1 MFKLAQM
8 RKLSKSDFKTAC
20 NCTTKLY
27 YKKKGFPSS
36 NEGNDY
42 LQFLADGGHQ
52 VGKLATMQYPDGID
66 INTGNNHEEAKKQTA
81 LYLKEENIT
90 LFEPY
95 IESEQK
101 LIRID
106 ILNKIGNHYQLIEVK
121 SKSYNSQEDLKKQK
135 KGLKEYIYDLAYQYL
150 VLHEYL
156 TKKGEAFTITPYLF
170 LPDKSKRSK
179 TEGLNSLFK
188 LREEKFSG
196 KTFRAVAVDIDEN
209 FKKDIET
216 EDLMVLVLLYDEVIE
231 LQEEIKQRSTSF
243 LNSLN
248 PVLLNQQAKLNKA
261 CFSCEYNVANE
272 EFKDSGFELCWKE
285 KDNPEHSIIDLY
297 YSGLLGNKRLGIE
310 NLVDH
315 LIEVNRL
322 SIEDIPE
329 EFIGDGSRGQRQR
342 IQLDFTKRNEE
353 YFSENMSEDLK
364 WVYPLHFIDF
374 ETATAALPY
383 HKGMNPYEAVA
394 FQWSCHTI
402 REPGAEPEHFEW
414 INLNQKFP
422 NFDFARALMNCIG
435 NEGTV
440 LMWATHE
447 NTILRNVFNQMEKYN
462 IDDDVLKNWLK
473 GIIKFGN
480 DDKTRLLDMNRF
492 TLEHYFHPKMK
503 GKTSIKKVLPAVLY
517 ENSSKRI
524 SKWLK
529 EFDTEF
535 SLLNEKEGI
544 ITDPYA
550 QLPPLE
556 IFDQGEKYLKDG
568 GGAMSAYQDIL
579 FGLRKNNADSL
590 KAYEKGLLNYCKLDT
605 LAMVIIWEHWKI
617 SLST

>member
-1 MFKLAQM
+1 M
-8 RKLSKSDFKTAC
+8 RRLSKSDFKTAC

-27 YKKKGFPSS
+27 YKKKGFKRS

-52 VGKLATMQYPDGID
+52 VGKLATMQFPDGID
-66 INTGNNHEEAKKQTA
+66 INTGNDHKEAKKQTA
-81 LYLKEENIT
+81 LYLKKEYIT

-95 IESEQK
+95 IESDQK

-106 ILNKIGNHYQLIEVK
+106 ILNKKGNHYQLIEVK
-121 SKSYNSQEDLKKQK
+121 SKSYNSKEDPKAQK

-156 TKKGEAFTITPYLF
+156 AQKDEPFTITPYLY

-179 TEGLNSLFK
+179 TEGMNSLFK
-188 LREEKFSG
+188 LREEEFSG

-209 FKKDIET
+209 YKKDIEK
-216 EDLMVLVLLYDEVIE
+216 EDLLVLVDLYDEVIE
-231 LQEEIKQRSTSF
+231 LQEEIKQRSAAF
-243 LNSLN
+243 LKSLN
-248 PVLLNQQAKLNKA
+248 PVLINEQAKLNKD

-272 EFKDSGFELCWKE
+272 EFKDSGVELCWKG
-285 KDNPEHSIIDLY
+285 KDDPEHSIIDLY
-297 YSGLLGNKRLGIE
+297 YAGSLGKKSLGIE

-315 LIEVNRL
+315 LIEANKL
-322 SIEDIPE
+322 SMYDIPE

-342 IQLDFTKRNEE
+342 IQLEFTEREQE
-353 YFSENMSEDLK
+353 YFSDDMSEELQ
-364 WVYPLHFIDF
+364 WTYPLHFIDF

-402 REPGAEPEHFEW
+402 REPGSEPEHFEW

-422 NFDFARALMNCIG
+422 NFDFARALMDCIG
-435 NEGTV
+435 TEGTV

-462 IDDDVLKNWLK
+462 IEDDVLKDWLK
-473 GIIKFGN
+473 GIVKFGKE
-480 DDKTRLLDMNRF
+480 DKTRLIDMNRF

-517 ENSSKRI
+517 ENNSTRI
-524 SKWLK
+524 SRWLK
-529 EFDTEF
+529 EFDSKF
-535 SLLNEKEGI
+535 SLLNEKDGI

-550 QLPPLE
+550 QLPPLD

-568 GGAMSAYQDIL
+568 GGAMAAYQDIL
-579 FGLRKNNADSL
+579 FGLRKNDAKSL

-605 LAMVIIWEHWKI
+605 LAMVIIWEHWKT
-617 SLST
+617 SLGI

>member
-1 MFKLAQM
+1 M
-8 RKLSKSDFKTAC
+8 RRLSKSDFKTAC

-27 YKKKGFPSS
+27 YKKKGFSRS

-52 VGKLATMQYPDGID
+52 VGKLATMQFPDGID
-66 INTGNNHEEAKKQTA
+66 INTGNDHKEAKKQTA

-95 IESEQK
+95 IESDQK
-101 LIRID
+101 IIRID
-106 ILNKIGNHYQLIEVK
+106 ILNKKGNHYQLIEVK
-121 SKSYNSQEDLKKQK
+121 SKSYNSKEDPTAQK
-135 KGLKEYIYDLAYQYL
+135 KRLKEYIYDLAYQYL

-156 TKKGEAFTITPYLF
+156 AQKDEPFTITPYLY

-188 LREEKFSG
+188 LREEEFSG

-209 FKKDIET
+209 YRKDIEK
-216 EDLMVLVLLYDEVIE
+216 EDLLVLVDLYDEVIE
-231 LQEEIKQRSTSF
+231 LQEEIKQRSTAF
-243 LNSLN
+243 LKSLN
-248 PVLLNQQAKLNKA
+248 PVLIKEQAKLNKG

-285 KDNPEHSIIDLY
+285 KDDPEHSIIDLY
-297 YSGLLGNKRLGIE
+297 YAGSLGKKSLGIE

-315 LIEVNRL
+315 LIEINRL
-322 SIEDIPE
+322 SLDDIPE

-342 IQLDFTKRNEE
+342 IQLEFTERKQE
-353 YFSENMSEDLK
+353 YFSDNMTEDLK
-364 WVYPLHFIDF
+364 WDYPLHFIDF

-414 INLNQKFP
+414 INMNQIFP
-422 NFDFARALMNCIG
+422 NFDFAGALMDCIG
-435 NEGTV
+435 TEGTV

-462 IDDDVLKNWLK
+462 IEDDALKNWLK
-473 GIIKFGN
+473 GIVKFGK

-492 TLEHYFHPKMK
+492 TLEYYFHPKMK

-517 ENSSKRI
+517 ENSSTRI
-524 SKWLK
+524 SRWLK
-529 EFDTEF
+529 EFDSKF
-535 SLLNEKEGI
+535 SLLNEKDGR

-550 QLPPLE
+550 QLPPLD

-579 FGLRKNNADSL
+579 FGLRKNDQEAL
-590 KAYEKGLLNYCKLDT
+590 EAYKKGLLNYCKLDT
-605 LAMVIIWEHWKI
+605 LAMVIIWEHWRV
-617 SLST
+617 SLGKNK

>member
-1 MFKLAQM
+1 M
-8 RKLSKSDFKTAC
+8 RRLSKSDFKTAC

-27 YKKKGFPSS
+27 YKKKGFSRS

-52 VGKLATMQYPDGID
+52 VGKLATMQFPDGID
-66 INTGNNHEEAKKQTA
+66 INTGNDHKEAKKQTA

-95 IESEQK
+95 IESDQK
-101 LIRID
+101 IIRID
-106 ILNKIGNHYQLIEVK
+106 ILNKKGNHYQLIEVK
-121 SKSYNSQEDLKKQK
+121 SKSYNSKEDPTAQK

-156 TKKGEAFTITPYLF
+156 AQKDEPFTITPYLY

-188 LREEKFSG
+188 LREEEFSG

-209 FKKDIET
+209 YRKDIEK
-216 EDLMVLVLLYDEVIE
+216 EDLLVLVDLYDEVIE
-231 LQEEIKQRSTSF
+231 LQEEIKQRSTAF
-243 LNSLN
+243 LKSLN
-248 PVLLNQQAKLNKA
+248 PVLINEQAKLNKG

-285 KDNPEHSIIDLY
+285 KDDPEHSIIDLY
-297 YSGLLGNKRLGIE
+297 YAGSLGKKSLGIE

-315 LIEVNRL
+315 LIEINRL
-322 SIEDIPE
+322 SLDDIPE

-342 IQLDFTKRNEE
+342 IQLEFTERNQE
-353 YFSENMSEDLK
+353 YFSDNMTEDLK
-364 WVYPLHFIDF
+364 WDYPLHFIDF

-414 INLNQKFP
+414 INMNQIFP
-422 NFDFARALMNCIG
+422 NFDFAGALMDCIG
-435 NEGTV
+435 TEGTV

-462 IDDDVLKNWLK
+462 IEDDALKNWLK
-473 GIIKFGN
+473 GIVKFGK

-517 ENSSKRI
+517 ENSSTRI
-524 SKWLK
+524 SRWLK
-529 EFDTEF
+529 EFDSKF
-535 SLLNEKEGI
+535 SLLNEKDGR

-550 QLPPLE
+550 QLPPLD

-579 FGLRKNNADSL
+579 FGLRKNDQEAL
-590 KAYEKGLLNYCKLDT
+590 EAYKKGLLNYCKLDT
-605 LAMVIIWEHWKI
+605 LAMVIIWEHWRV
-617 SLST
+617 SLGKNK

>member
-1 MFKLAQM
+1 M
-8 RKLSKSDFKTAC
+8 RRLSKSDFKTAC

-27 YKKKGFPSS
+27 YKKKGFSRS

-52 VGKLATMQYPDGID
+52 VGKLATMQFPDGID
-66 INTGNNHEEAKKQTA
+66 INTGNDHKEAKKQTA

-95 IESEQK
+95 IESDQK
-101 LIRID
+101 IIRID
-106 ILNKIGNHYQLIEVK
+106 ILNKKGNHYQLIEVK
-121 SKSYNSQEDLKKQK
+121 SKSYNSKEDPTAQK

-156 TKKGEAFTITPYLF
+156 AQKDEPFTITPYLY

-188 LREEKFSG
+188 LREEEFSG

-209 FKKDIET
+209 YRKDIEK
-216 EDLMVLVLLYDEVIE
+216 EDLLVLVDLYDEVIE
-231 LQEEIKQRSTSF
+231 LQEEIKQRSTAF
-243 LNSLN
+243 LKSLN
-248 PVLLNQQAKLNKA
+248 PVLINEQAKLNKG

-285 KDNPEHSIIDLY
+285 KDDPEHSIIDLY
-297 YSGLLGNKRLGIE
+297 YAGSLGKKSLGIE

-315 LIEVNRL
+315 LIEINRL
-322 SIEDIPE
+322 SLDDIPE

-342 IQLDFTKRNEE
+342 IQLEFTERKQE
-353 YFSENMSEDLK
+353 YFSDNMTEDLK
-364 WVYPLHFIDF
+364 WDYPLHFIDF

-414 INLNQKFP
+414 INMNQIFP
-422 NFDFARALMNCIG
+422 NFDFAGALMDCIG
-435 NEGTV
+435 TEGTV

-447 NTILRNVFNQMEKYN
+447 NTILRNIFNQMEKYN
-462 IDDDVLKNWLK
+462 YVDEELNIWLK
-473 GIIKFGN
+473 GIVKFGKE
-480 DDKTRLLDMNRF
+480 DQTRLLDMNKF

-517 ENSSKRI
+517 ENTSERI
-524 SKWLK
+524 SRWLK
-529 EFDTEF
+529 EFDSKF
-535 SLLNEKEGI
+535 SLLNEKDGR

-550 QLPPLE
+550 QLPPLD

-568 GGAMSAYQDIL
+568 GGAMAAYQDIL
-579 FGLRKNNADSL
+579 FGLRKNDAKSL

-605 LAMVIIWEHWKI
+605 LAMVIIWEHWKT
-617 SLST
+617 SLGI

>member
-1 MFKLAQM
+1 M
-8 RKLSKSDFKTAC
+8 RRLSKSDFKTAC

-27 YKKKGFPSS
+27 YKKKGFSRS

-52 VGKLATMQYPDGID
+52 VGKLATMQFPDGID
-66 INTGNNHEEAKKQTA
+66 INTGNDHKEAKKQTA

-95 IESEQK
+95 IESDQK
-101 LIRID
+101 IIRID
-106 ILNKIGNHYQLIEVK
+106 ILNKKGNHYQLIEVK
-121 SKSYNSQEDLKKQK
+121 SKSYNSKEDPTAQK

-156 TKKGEAFTITPYLF
+156 AQKDEPFTITPYLY

-188 LREEKFSG
+188 LREEEFSG

-209 FKKDIET
+209 YRKDIEK
-216 EDLMVLVLLYDEVIE
+216 EDLLVLVDLYDEVIE
-231 LQEEIKQRSTSF
+231 LQEEIKQRSTAF
-243 LNSLN
+243 LKSLN
-248 PVLLNQQAKLNKA
+248 PVLINEQAKLNKG

-285 KDNPEHSIIDLY
+285 KDDPEHSIIDLY
-297 YSGLLGNKRLGIE
+297 YAGSLGKKSLGIE

-315 LIEVNRL
+315 LIEINRL
-322 SIEDIPE
+322 SLDDIPE

-342 IQLDFTKRNEE
+342 IQLEFTERNQE
-353 YFSENMSEDLK
+353 YFSDNMTEDLK
-364 WVYPLHFIDF
+364 WDYPLHFIDF

-414 INLNQKFP
+414 INMNQIFP
-422 NFDFARALMNCIG
+422 NFDFAGALMDCIG
-435 NEGTV
+435 TEGTV

-447 NTILRNVFNQMEKYN
+447 NTILRNIFNQMEKYN
-462 IDDDVLKNWLK
+462 YVDEELNIWLK
-473 GIIKFGN
+473 GIVKFGKE
-480 DDKTRLLDMNRF
+480 DQTRLLDMNKF

-517 ENSSKRI
+517 ENTSERI
-524 SKWLK
+524 SRWLK
-529 EFDTEF
+529 EFDSKF
-535 SLLNEKEGI
+535 SLLNEKDGR
-544 ITDPYA
+544 ITDPYG
-550 QLPPLE
+550 QLPPLD
-556 IFDQGEKYLKDG
+556 IFDKGEKYLKDG
-568 GGAMSAYQDIL
+568 GGAMAAYQDIL
-579 FGLRKNNADSL
+579 FGLRKNDAKSL

-605 LAMVIIWEHWKI
+605 LAMVIIWEHWKT
-617 SLST
+617 SLGI

>member
-1 MFKLAQM
+1 M
-8 RKLSKSDFKTAC
+8 RTLSKSDFKTAC

-81 LYLKEENIT
+81 LYLKEENVT

-106 ILNKIGNHYQLIEVK
+106 ILNKTGNHYQLIEVK
-121 SKSYNSQEDLKKQK
+121 SKSYNSKEDPKAQK

-156 TKKGEAFTITPYLF
+156 AQKDEPFTITPYLY

-188 LREEKFSG
+188 LREEEFSG
-196 KTFRAVAVDIDEN
+196 KTFKAVAVDIDEN
-209 FKKDIET
+209 YKKDIEN
-216 EDLMVLVLLYDEVIE
+216 EDLLVLVDLYDEVIE
-231 LQEEIKQRSTSF
+231 LQEEIKQRSTAF
-243 LNSLN
+243 LKSLN
-248 PVLLNQQAKLNKA
+248 PVLINEQAKLNKG

-272 EFKDSGFELCWKE
+272 EFMDSGFELCWKE
-285 KDNPEHSIIDLY
+285 KDTPKHGINDLY
-297 YSGLLGNKRLGIE
+297 YAGSLGKKSLGIE

-315 LIEVNRL
+315 LIEINRL
-322 SIEDIPE
+322 SLDDIPE

-342 IQLDFTKRNEE
+342 IQLEFTEREQE
-353 YFSENMSEDLK
+353 YFSDDMTEELQ
-364 WVYPLHFIDF
+364 WTYPLHFIDF

-414 INLNQKFP
+414 INLSQKFP
-422 NFDFARALMNCIG
+422 NFDFARALMDCIG
-435 NEGTV
+435 TEGTV

-462 IDDDVLKNWLK
+462 IEDDVLKDWLK
-473 GIIKFGN
+473 GIVKFGK

-503 GKTSIKKVLPAVLY
+503 GKTSIKKVLPAVLC
-517 ENSSKRI
+517 ENSSTRI
-524 SKWLK
+524 SQWLK
-529 EFDTEF
+529 EFDSKF
-535 SLLNEKEGI
+535 SLLNEEDGR

-550 QLPPLE
+550 QLPPLD
-556 IFDQGEKYLKDG
+556 IFDQAEKYLKDG
-568 GGAMSAYQDIL
+568 GGAMAAYQDIL
-579 FGLRKNNADSL
+579 FGLRKNDAESL

-605 LAMVIIWEHWKI
+605 LAMVIIWEHWKT

>member
-1 MFKLAQM
+1 M
-8 RKLSKSDFKTAC
+8 RRLSKSEFKTAC

-52 VGKLATMQYPDGID
+52 VGKLATMQYPDGKD
-66 INTGNNHEEAKKQTA
+66 INSGNNHEEAKKQTG

-106 ILNKIGNHYQLIEVK
+106 ILNKIGNHFQLIEVK
-121 SKSYNSQEDLKKQK
+121 SKSYNSKEDPKAQK
-135 KGLKEYIYDLAYQYL
+135 KELKDYIYDLAYQYL
-150 VLHEYL
+150 VLQEYL
-156 TKKGEAFTITPYLF
+156 TQKGEPFTITPYLF
-170 LPDKSKRSK
+170 LPDKSKRSQ

-209 FKKDIET
+209 FKKDIEN
-216 EDLMVLVLLYDEVIE
+216 EDLLVLVPLYDEVIE
-231 LQEEIKQRSTSF
+231 LQEEIKLRSTKF

-248 PVLLNQQAKLNKA
+248 PLLVKEQAKLNKG

-272 EFKDSGFELCWKE
+272 EFKDSGFDLCWKD
-285 KDNPEHSIIDLY
+285 KDDPEHSINDLY
-297 YSGLLGNKRLGIE
+297 YSGSLGKKSLGIE

-315 LIEVNRL
+315 LIEANKL
-322 SIEDIPE
+322 SLYDIPD

-342 IQLDFTKRNEE
+342 IQLEFTQSEEE
-353 YFSENMSEDLK
+353 YFSEDMTEALK
-364 WVYPLHFIDF
+364 WTYPLHFIDF

-383 HKGMNPYEAVA
+383 HKGMSPYEAVA

-422 NFDFARALMNCIG
+422 NFDFAGSLMKCIG

-447 NTILRNVFNQMEKYN
+447 NTILRNIFNQMEKYN
-462 IDDDVLKNWLK
+462 IEDEVLKHWLK
-473 GIIKFGN
+473 GIVKF
-480 DDKTRLLDMNRF
+480 DKEDKSRLIDMNRF
-492 TLEHYFHPKMK
+492 TLDHYFHPKMK

-517 ENSSKRI
+517 ENSGERI
-524 SKWLK
+524 SRWLQ
-529 EFDTEF
+529 EFDFEF
-535 SLLNEKEGI
+535 SLLHKKEGR

-550 QLPPLE
+550 QLPPLD

-568 GGAMSAYQDIL
+568 GGAMAAYQEIL
-579 FGLRKNNADSL
+579 LGLRKNDAESL

-605 LAMVIIWEHWKI
+605 LAMVIIWEHWKT
-617 SLST
+617 SLSI

>member
-1 MFKLAQM
+1 M
-8 RKLSKSDFKTAC
+8 RRLSKSDFKTAC

-27 YKKKGFPSS
+27 YKKKGFSRS

-52 VGKLATMQYPDGID
+52 VGKLATMQFPDGID
-66 INTGNNHEEAKKQTA
+66 INTGNDHKEAKKQTA

-95 IESEQK
+95 IESDQK
-101 LIRID
+101 IIRID
-106 ILNKIGNHYQLIEVK
+106 ILNKKGNHYQLIEVK
-121 SKSYNSQEDLKKQK
+121 SKSYNSKEDPTAQK
-135 KGLKEYIYDLAYQYL
+135 KRLKEYIYDLAYQYL

-156 TKKGEAFTITPYLF
+156 AQKDEPFTITPYLY

-188 LREEKFSG
+188 LREEEFSG

-209 FKKDIET
+209 YRKDIEK
-216 EDLMVLVLLYDEVIE
+216 EDLLVLVDLYDEVIE
-231 LQEEIKQRSTSF
+231 LQEEIKQRSTAF
-243 LNSLN
+243 LKSLN
-248 PVLLNQQAKLNKA
+248 PVLINEQAKLNKG

-285 KDNPEHSIIDLY
+285 KDDPEHSIIDLY
-297 YSGLLGNKRLGIE
+297 YAGSLGKKSLGIE

-315 LIEVNRL
+315 LIEINRL
-322 SIEDIPE
+322 SLDDIPE

-342 IQLDFTKRNEE
+342 IQLEFTERNQE
-353 YFSENMSEDLK
+353 YFSDNMTEDLK
-364 WVYPLHFIDF
+364 WDYPLHFIDF

-414 INLNQKFP
+414 INMNQIFP
-422 NFDFARALMNCIG
+422 NFDFAGALMDCIG
-435 NEGTV
+435 TEGTV

-447 NTILRNVFNQMEKYN
+447 NTILRNIFNQMEKYN
-462 IDDDVLKNWLK
+462 YVDEELNIWLK
-473 GIIKFGN
+473 GIVKFGKE
-480 DDKTRLLDMNRF
+480 DQTRLLDMNKF

-517 ENSSKRI
+517 ENTSERI
-524 SKWLK
+524 SRWLK
-529 EFDTEF
+529 EFDSKF
-535 SLLNEKEGI
+535 SLLNEKDGR

-550 QLPPLE
+550 QLPPLD

-568 GGAMSAYQDIL
+568 GGAMAAYQDIL
-579 FGLRKNNADSL
+579 FGLRKNDAISL

-605 LAMVIIWEHWKI
+605 LAMVIIWEHWKT
-617 SLST
+617 SLGI

>member
-1 MFKLAQM
+1 M
-8 RKLSKSDFKTAC
+8 RRLSKSDFKTAC

-27 YKKKGFPSS
+27 YKKKGFSRS

-52 VGKLATMQYPDGID
+52 VGKLATMQFPDGID
-66 INTGNNHEEAKKQTA
+66 INTGNDHKEAKKQTA

-95 IESEQK
+95 IESDQK
-101 LIRID
+101 IIRID
-106 ILNKIGNHYQLIEVK
+106 ILNKKGNHYQLIEVK
-121 SKSYNSQEDLKKQK
+121 SKSYNSKEDPTAQK

-156 TKKGEAFTITPYLF
+156 AQKDEPFTITPYLY

-188 LREEKFSG
+188 LREEEFSG

-209 FKKDIET
+209 YRKDIEK
-216 EDLMVLVLLYDEVIE
+216 EDLLVLVDLYDEVIE
-231 LQEEIKQRSTSF
+231 LQEEIKQRSTAF
-243 LNSLN
+243 LKSLN
-248 PVLLNQQAKLNKA
+248 PVLIKEQAKLNKG

-285 KDNPEHSIIDLY
+285 KDDPEHSIIDLY
-297 YSGLLGNKRLGIE
+297 YAGSLGKKSLGIE

-315 LIEVNRL
+315 LIEINRL
-322 SIEDIPE
+322 SLDDIPE

-342 IQLDFTKRNEE
+342 IQLEFTERKQE
-353 YFSENMSEDLK
+353 YFSDNMTEDLK
-364 WVYPLHFIDF
+364 WDYPLHFIDF

-414 INLNQKFP
+414 INMNQIFP
-422 NFDFARALMNCIG
+422 NFDFAGALMDCIG
-435 NEGTV
+435 TEGTV

-462 IDDDVLKNWLK
+462 IEDDALKNWLK
-473 GIIKFGN
+473 GIVKFGK

-517 ENSSKRI
+517 ENSSTRI
-524 SKWLK
+524 SRWLK
-529 EFDTEF
+529 EFDSKF
-535 SLLNEKEGI
+535 SLLNEKDGR

-550 QLPPLE
+550 QLPPLD

-579 FGLRKNNADSL
+579 FGLRKNDQEAL
-590 KAYEKGLLNYCKLDT
+590 EAYKKGLLNYCKLDT
-605 LAMVIIWEHWKI
+605 LAMVIIWEHWRV
-617 SLST
+617 SLGKNK

>member
-1 MFKLAQM
+1 M
-8 RKLSKSDFKTAC
+8 RRLSKSDFKTAC

-27 YKKKGFPSS
+27 YKKKGFSRS

-52 VGKLATMQYPDGID
+52 VGKLATMQFPDGID
-66 INTGNNHEEAKKQTA
+66 INTGNDHKEAKKQTA

-95 IESEQK
+95 IESDQK
-101 LIRID
+101 IIRID
-106 ILNKIGNHYQLIEVK
+106 ILNKKGNHYQLIEVK
-121 SKSYNSQEDLKKQK
+121 SKSYNSKEDPTAQK

-156 TKKGEAFTITPYLF
+156 AQKDEPFTITPYLY

-188 LREEKFSG
+188 LREEEFSG

-209 FKKDIET
+209 YRKDIEK
-216 EDLMVLVLLYDEVIE
+216 EDLLVLVDLYDEVIE
-231 LQEEIKQRSTSF
+231 LQEEIKQRSTAF
-243 LNSLN
+243 LKSLN
-248 PVLLNQQAKLNKA
+248 PVLINEQAKLNKG

-285 KDNPEHSIIDLY
+285 KDDPEHSIIDLY
-297 YSGLLGNKRLGIE
+297 YAGSLGKKSLGIE

-315 LIEVNRL
+315 LIEINRL
-322 SIEDIPE
+322 SLDDIPE

-342 IQLDFTKRNEE
+342 IQLEFTERNQE
-353 YFSENMSEDLK
+353 YFSDNMTEDLK
-364 WVYPLHFIDF
+364 WDYPLHFIDF

-394 FQWSCHTI
+394 FQWSWHTI

-414 INLNQKFP
+414 INMNQIFP
-422 NFDFARALMNCIG
+422 NFDFAGALMDCIG
-435 NEGTV
+435 TEGTV

-447 NTILRNVFNQMEKYN
+447 NTILRNIFNQMEKYN
-462 IDDDVLKNWLK
+462 YVDEELNIWLK
-473 GIIKFGN
+473 GIVKFGKE
-480 DDKTRLLDMNRF
+480 DQTRLLDMNKF

-517 ENSSKRI
+517 ENTSERI
-524 SKWLK
+524 SRWLK
-529 EFDTEF
+529 EFDSKF
-535 SLLNEKEGI
+535 SLLNEKDGR

-550 QLPPLE
+550 QLPPLD

-568 GGAMSAYQDIL
+568 GGAMAAYQDIL
-579 FGLRKNNADSL
+579 FGLRKNDAKSL
-590 KAYEKGLLNYCKLDT
+590 KAYVKGLLNYCKLDT
-605 LAMVIIWEHWKI
+605 LAMVIIWEHWKT
-617 SLST
+617 SLGI

>member
-1 MFKLAQM
+1 
-8 RKLSKSDFKTAC
+8 
-20 NCTTKLY
+20 
-27 YKKKGFPSS
+27 
-36 NEGNDY
+36 
-42 LQFLADGGHQ
+42 
-52 VGKLATMQYPDGID
+52 
-66 INTGNNHEEAKKQTA
+66 AKKQTA

-95 IESEQK
+95 IESDQK

-106 ILNKIGNHYQLIEVK
+106 ILNKKENHYQLIEVK
-121 SKSYNSQEDLKKQK
+121 SKSYNSKEDPKAQK

-156 TKKGEAFTITPYLF
+156 AQKDKPFTITPYLY

-188 LREEKFSG
+188 LREEEFSG

-209 FKKDIET
+209 YKKDIEN
-216 EDLMVLVLLYDEVIE
+216 EELLVLVDLYDEVIE
-231 LQEEIKQRSTSF
+231 LQEEIKQKSTAF
-243 LNSLN
+243 LKSLN
-248 PVLLNQQAKLNKA
+248 PVLINEQAKLNKG

-272 EFKDSGFELCWKE
+272 EFKDSGFELCWKD
-285 KDNPEHSIIDLY
+285 KDTPKHGINDLY
-297 YSGLLGNKRLGIE
+297 YSGSLSKKSQGIE

-315 LIEVNRL
+315 LIEVNEL
-322 SIEDIPE
+322 SMYDIPE
-329 EFIGDGSRGQRQR
+329 EFICDGTRGQRQR
-342 IQLDFTKRNEE
+342 IQLEFTEREQE
-353 YFSENMSEDLK
+353 YFSDDMTEELQ
-364 WVYPLHFIDF
+364 WTYPLHFIDF

-414 INLNQKFP
+414 INLSQKFP
-422 NFDFARALMNCIG
+422 NFDFARALMDCIG
-435 NEGTV
+435 TEGTV

-462 IDDDVLKNWLK
+462 IEDDVLKDWLK
-473 GIIKFGN
+473 GIVKFGK

-517 ENSSKRI
+517 ENSSTRI
-524 SKWLK
+524 SQWLK
-529 EFDTEF
+529 EFDSKF
-535 SLLNEKEGI
+535 SLLNEEDGR

-550 QLPPLE
+550 QLPPLD
-556 IFDQGEKYLKDG
+556 IFDQAEKYLKDG
-568 GGAMSAYQDIL
+568 GGAMAAYQDIL
-579 FGLRKNNADSL
+579 FGLRKNDAESL

>member
-1 MFKLAQM
+1 
-8 RKLSKSDFKTAC
+8 
-20 NCTTKLY
+20 LY
-27 YKKKGFPSS
+27 YKKKGFSRS

-52 VGKLATMQYPDGID
+52 VGKLATMQFPDGID
-66 INTGNNHEEAKKQTA
+66 INTGNDHKEAKKQTA

-95 IESEQK
+95 IESDQK
-101 LIRID
+101 IIRID
-106 ILNKIGNHYQLIEVK
+106 ILNKKGNHYQLIEVK
-121 SKSYNSQEDLKKQK
+121 SKSYNSKEDPTAQK
-135 KGLKEYIYDLAYQYL
+135 KRLKEYIYDLAYQYL

-156 TKKGEAFTITPYLF
+156 AQKDEPFTITPYLY

-188 LREEKFSG
+188 LREEEFSG

-209 FKKDIET
+209 YRKDIEK
-216 EDLMVLVLLYDEVIE
+216 EDLLVLVDLYDEVIE
-231 LQEEIKQRSTSF
+231 LQEEIKQRSTAF
-243 LNSLN
+243 LKSLN
-248 PVLLNQQAKLNKA
+248 PVLINEQAKLNKG

-285 KDNPEHSIIDLY
+285 KDDPEHSIIDLY
-297 YSGLLGNKRLGIE
+297 YAGSLGKKSLGIE

-315 LIEVNRL
+315 LIEINRL
-322 SIEDIPE
+322 SLDDIPE

-342 IQLDFTKRNEE
+342 IQLEFTERKQE
-353 YFSENMSEDLK
+353 YFSDNMTEDLK
-364 WVYPLHFIDF
+364 WDYPLHFIDF

-414 INLNQKFP
+414 INMNQIFP
-422 NFDFARALMNCIG
+422 NFDFAGALMDCIG
-435 NEGTV
+435 TEGTV

-462 IDDDVLKNWLK
+462 IEDDALKNWLK
-473 GIIKFGN
+473 GIVKFGK

-492 TLEHYFHPKMK
+492 TLEYYFHPKMK

-517 ENSSKRI
+517 ENSSTRI
-524 SKWLK
+524 SRWLK
-529 EFDTEF
+529 EFDSKF
-535 SLLNEKEGI
+535 SLLNEKDGR

-550 QLPPLE
+550 QLPPLD

-579 FGLRKNNADSL
+579 FGLRKNDQEAL
-590 KAYEKGLLNYCKLDT
+590 EAYKKGLLNYCKLDT
-605 LAMVIIWEHWKI
+605 LAMVIIWEHWRV
-617 SLST
+617 SLGKNK

>member
-1 MFKLAQM
+1 M
-8 RKLSKSDFKTAC
+8 RRLSKSDFKTAC

-27 YKKKGFPSS
+27 YKKKGFSRS

-52 VGKLATMQYPDGID
+52 VGKLATMQFPDGID
-66 INTGNNHEEAKKQTA
+66 INTGNDHKEAKKQTA

-95 IESEQK
+95 IESDQK
-101 LIRID
+101 IIRID
-106 ILNKIGNHYQLIEVK
+106 ILNKKGNHYQLIEVK
-121 SKSYNSQEDLKKQK
+121 SKSYNSKEDPTAQK

-156 TKKGEAFTITPYLF
+156 AQKDEPFTITPYLY

-188 LREEKFSG
+188 LREEEFSG

-209 FKKDIET
+209 YRKDIEK
-216 EDLMVLVLLYDEVIE
+216 EDLLVLVDLYDEVIE
-231 LQEEIKQRSTSF
+231 LQEEIKQRSTAF
-243 LNSLN
+243 LKSLN
-248 PVLLNQQAKLNKA
+248 PVLINEQAKLNKG

-285 KDNPEHSIIDLY
+285 KDDPEHSIIDLY
-297 YSGLLGNKRLGIE
+297 YAGSLGKKSLGIE

-315 LIEVNRL
+315 LIEINRL
-322 SIEDIPE
+322 SLDDIPE

-342 IQLDFTKRNEE
+342 IQLEFTERNQE
-353 YFSENMSEDLK
+353 YFSDNMTEDLK
-364 WVYPLHFIDF
+364 WDYPLHFIDF

-414 INLNQKFP
+414 INMNQIFP
-422 NFDFARALMNCIG
+422 NFDFAGALMDCIG
-435 NEGTV
+435 TEGTV

-462 IDDDVLKNWLK
+462 IEDDALKNWLK
-473 GIIKFGN
+473 GIVKFGK

-492 TLEHYFHPKMK
+492 TLEYYFHPKMK

-517 ENSSKRI
+517 ENSSTRI
-524 SKWLK
+524 SRWLK
-529 EFDTEF
+529 EFDSKF
-535 SLLNEKEGI
+535 SLLNEKDGR

-550 QLPPLE
+550 QLPPLD

-568 GGAMSAYQDIL
+568 GGAMAAYQDIL
-579 FGLRKNNADSL
+579 FGLRKNDAKSL

-605 LAMVIIWEHWKI
+605 LAMVIIWEHWKT
-617 SLST
+617 SLGI

>member
-1 MFKLAQM
+1 M
-8 RKLSKSDFKTAC
+8 RRLSKSDFKTAC

-27 YKKKGFPSS
+27 YKKKGFSRS

-52 VGKLATMQYPDGID
+52 VGKLATMQFPDGID
-66 INTGNNHEEAKKQTA
+66 INTGNDHKEAKKQTA

-95 IESEQK
+95 IESDQK
-101 LIRID
+101 IIRID
-106 ILNKIGNHYQLIEVK
+106 ILNKKGNHYQLIEVK
-121 SKSYNSQEDLKKQK
+121 SKSYNSKEDPTAQK

-156 TKKGEAFTITPYLF
+156 AQKDEPFTITPYLY

-188 LREEKFSG
+188 LREEEFSG

-209 FKKDIET
+209 YRKDIEK
-216 EDLMVLVLLYDEVIE
+216 EDLLVLVDLYDEVIE
-231 LQEEIKQRSTSF
+231 LQEEIKQRSTAF
-243 LNSLN
+243 LKSLN
-248 PVLLNQQAKLNKA
+248 PVLINEQAKLNKG

-285 KDNPEHSIIDLY
+285 KDDPEHSIIDLY
-297 YSGLLGNKRLGIE
+297 YAGSLGKKSLGIE

-315 LIEVNRL
+315 LIEINRL
-322 SIEDIPE
+322 SLDDIPE

-342 IQLDFTKRNEE
+342 IQLEFTERNQE
-353 YFSENMSEDLK
+353 YFSDNMTEDLK
-364 WVYPLHFIDF
+364 WDYPLHFIDF

-414 INLNQKFP
+414 INMNQIFP
-422 NFDFARALMNCIG
+422 NFDFAGALMDCIG
-435 NEGTV
+435 TEGTV

-447 NTILRNVFNQMEKYN
+447 NTILRNIFNQMEKYN
-462 IDDDVLKNWLK
+462 YVDEELNIWLK
-473 GIIKFGN
+473 GIVKFGKE
-480 DDKTRLLDMNRF
+480 DQTRLLDMNKF

-517 ENSSKRI
+517 ENTSERI
-524 SKWLK
+524 SRWLK
-529 EFDTEF
+529 EFDSKF
-535 SLLNEKEGI
+535 SLLNEKDGR

-550 QLPPLE
+550 QLPPLD

-568 GGAMSAYQDIL
+568 GGAMAAYQDIL
-579 FGLRKNNADSL
+579 FGLRKNDAKSL

-605 LAMVIIWEHWKI
+605 LAMVIIWEHWKT
-617 SLST
+617 SLGI

>member
-1 MFKLAQM
+1 M
-8 RKLSKSDFKTAC
+8 RRLSKSDFKTAC

-27 YKKKGFPSS
+27 YKKKGFSRS

-66 INTGNNHEEAKKQTA
+66 INTGNDHKEAKRQTA

-95 IESEQK
+95 IESDQK

-106 ILNKIGNHYQLIEVK
+106 ILNKKENHYQLIEVK
-121 SKSYNSQEDLKKQK
+121 SKSYNSKEDPKAQK
-135 KGLKEYIYDLAYQYL
+135 KGLKDYIYDLAYQYL

-156 TKKGEAFTITPYLF
+156 TQKGETFTITPYLY

-188 LREEKFSG
+188 LREEDFSG
-196 KTFRAVAVDIDEN
+196 TTFRAVAVDIDEN
-209 FKKDIET
+209 YKKDIEN
-216 EDLMVLVLLYDEVIE
+216 EDLLVLVDLYDEVIE
-231 LQEEIKQRSTSF
+231 LQEEIKKRSTAF
-243 LNSLN
+243 LKSLN
-248 PVLLNQQAKLNKA
+248 PALINDQAKLNKG

-285 KDNPEHSIIDLY
+285 KDDPEHSIIDLY
-297 YSGLLGNKRLGIE
+297 YAGSLGKKSLGIE

-322 SIEDIPE
+322 SLDDIPE

-342 IQLDFTKRNEE
+342 IQLEFTERKQE
-353 YFSENMSEDLK
+353 YFSDNMTEDLK
-364 WVYPLHFIDF
+364 WDYPLHFIDF

-414 INLNQKFP
+414 INMNQIFP
-422 NFDFARALMNCIG
+422 NFDFARALMDCIG
-435 NEGTV
+435 TEGTV

-462 IDDDVLKNWLK
+462 IEDDALKNWLK
-473 GIIKFGN
+473 GIVKFGK

-517 ENSSKRI
+517 ENSSTRI
-524 SKWLK
+524 SRWLK
-529 EFDTEF
+529 EFDSKF
-535 SLLNEKEGI
+535 SLLNEEDGR
-544 ITDPYA
+544 ITDPYG
-550 QLPPLE
+550 QLPPLD

-568 GGAMSAYQDIL
+568 GGAMAAYQDIL
-579 FGLRKNNADSL
+579 FGLRKNDAESL

-605 LAMVIIWEHWKI
+605 LAMVIIWEHWKT
-617 SLST
+617 SLGI

>member
-1 MFKLAQM
+1 M
-8 RKLSKSDFKTAC
+8 RRLSKSDFKTAC

-27 YKKKGFPSS
+27 YKKKGFSRS

-66 INTGNNHEEAKKQTA
+66 INTGNDHKEAKRQTA

-95 IESEQK
+95 IESDQK

-106 ILNKIGNHYQLIEVK
+106 ILNKKENHYQLIEVK
-121 SKSYNSQEDLKKQK
+121 SKSYNSKEDPKAQK
-135 KGLKEYIYDLAYQYL
+135 KGLKDYIYDLAYQYL

-156 TKKGEAFTITPYLF
+156 TQKGETFTITPYLY

-188 LREEKFSG
+188 LREEDFSG
-196 KTFRAVAVDIDEN
+196 TTFRAVAVDIDEN
-209 FKKDIET
+209 YKKDIEN
-216 EDLMVLVLLYDEVIE
+216 EDLLVLVDLYDEVIE
-231 LQEEIKQRSTSF
+231 LQEEIKNRSTAF
-243 LNSLN
+243 LKSLN
-248 PVLLNQQAKLNKA
+248 PALINEQAKLNKG

-285 KDNPEHSIIDLY
+285 KDDPEHSIIDLY
-297 YSGLLGNKRLGIE
+297 YAGSLGKKSLGIE

-322 SIEDIPE
+322 SLDDIPE

-342 IQLDFTKRNEE
+342 IQLEFTERKQE
-353 YFSENMSEDLK
+353 YFSDNMTEDLK
-364 WVYPLHFIDF
+364 WDYPLHFIDF

-402 REPGAEPEHFEW
+402 REPEAEPEHFEW
-414 INLNQKFP
+414 INMNQIFP
-422 NFDFARALMNCIG
+422 NFDFARALMECIG
-435 NEGTV
+435 TEGTV

-462 IDDDVLKNWLK
+462 IEDDALKNWLK
-473 GIIKFGN
+473 GIVKFGK

-517 ENSSKRI
+517 ENSSTRI
-524 SKWLK
+524 SRWLK
-529 EFDTEF
+529 EFDSKF
-535 SLLNEKEGI
+535 SLLNEEDGR

-550 QLPPLE
+550 QLPPLD

-568 GGAMSAYQDIL
+568 GGAMAAYQDIL
-579 FGLRKNNADSL
+579 FGLRKNDAESL

-605 LAMVIIWEHWKI
+605 LAMVIIWEHWRV
-617 SLST
+617 SLNNR

>member
-1 MFKLAQM
+1 
-8 RKLSKSDFKTAC
+8 
-20 NCTTKLY
+20 LY
-27 YKKKGFPSS
+27 YKKKGFSRS

-52 VGKLATMQYPDGID
+52 VGKLATMQFPDGID
-66 INTGNNHEEAKKQTA
+66 INTGNDHKEAKKQTA

-95 IESEQK
+95 IESDQK
-101 LIRID
+101 IIRID
-106 ILNKIGNHYQLIEVK
+106 ILNKKGNHYQLIEVK
-121 SKSYNSQEDLKKQK
+121 SKSYNSKEDPTAQK
-135 KGLKEYIYDLAYQYL
+135 KRLKEYIYDLAYQYL

-156 TKKGEAFTITPYLF
+156 AQKDEPFTITPYLY

-188 LREEKFSG
+188 LREEEFSG

-209 FKKDIET
+209 YRKDIEK
-216 EDLMVLVLLYDEVIE
+216 EDLLVLVDLYDEVIE
-231 LQEEIKQRSTSF
+231 LQEEIKQRSTAF
-243 LNSLN
+243 LKSLN
-248 PVLLNQQAKLNKA
+248 PVLIKEQAKLNKG

-285 KDNPEHSIIDLY
+285 KDDPEHSIIDLY
-297 YSGLLGNKRLGIE
+297 YAGSLGKKSLGIE

-315 LIEVNRL
+315 LIEINRL
-322 SIEDIPE
+322 SLDDIPE

-342 IQLDFTKRNEE
+342 IQLEFTERKQE
-353 YFSENMSEDLK
+353 YFSDNMTEDLK
-364 WVYPLHFIDF
+364 WDYPLHFIDF

-414 INLNQKFP
+414 INMNQIFP
-422 NFDFARALMNCIG
+422 NFDFAGALMDCIG
-435 NEGTV
+435 TEGTV

-462 IDDDVLKNWLK
+462 IEDDALKNWLK
-473 GIIKFGN
+473 GIVKFGK

-517 ENSSKRI
+517 ENSSTRI
-524 SKWLK
+524 SRWLK
-529 EFDTEF
+529 EFDSKF
-535 SLLNEKEGI
+535 SLLNEKDGR

-550 QLPPLE
+550 QLPPLD

-579 FGLRKNNADSL
+579 FGLRKNDQEAL
-590 KAYEKGLLNYCKLDT
+590 EAYKKGLLNYCKLDT
-605 LAMVIIWEHWKI
+605 LAMVIIWEHWRV
-617 SLST
+617 SLGKNK

>member
-1 MFKLAQM
+1 M
-8 RKLSKSDFKTAC
+8 RRLSKSDFKTAC

-27 YKKKGFPSS
+27 YKKKGFSRS

-52 VGKLATMQYPDGID
+52 VGKLATMQFPDGID
-66 INTGNNHEEAKKQTA
+66 INTGNDHKEAKKQTA

-95 IESEQK
+95 IESDQK
-101 LIRID
+101 IIRID
-106 ILNKIGNHYQLIEVK
+106 ILNKKGNHYQLIEVK
-121 SKSYNSQEDLKKQK
+121 SKSYNSKEDPTAQK
-135 KGLKEYIYDLAYQYL
+135 KRLKEYIYDLAYQYL

-156 TKKGEAFTITPYLF
+156 AQKDEPFTITPYLY

-188 LREEKFSG
+188 LREEEFSG

-209 FKKDIET
+209 YRKDIEK
-216 EDLMVLVLLYDEVIE
+216 EDLLVLVDLYDEVIE
-231 LQEEIKQRSTSF
+231 LQEEIKQRSTAF
-243 LNSLN
+243 LKSLN
-248 PVLLNQQAKLNKA
+248 PVLIKEQAKLNKG

-285 KDNPEHSIIDLY
+285 KDDPEHSIIDLY
-297 YSGLLGNKRLGIE
+297 YAGSLGKKSLGIE

-315 LIEVNRL
+315 LIEINRL
-322 SIEDIPE
+322 SLDDIPE

-342 IQLDFTKRNEE
+342 IQLEFTERKQE
-353 YFSENMSEDLK
+353 YFSDNMTEDLK
-364 WVYPLHFIDF
+364 WDYPLHFIDF

-414 INLNQKFP
+414 INMNQIFP
-422 NFDFARALMNCIG
+422 NFDFAGALMDCIG
-435 NEGTV
+435 TEGTV

-462 IDDDVLKNWLK
+462 IEDDALKNWLK
-473 GIIKFGN
+473 GIVKFGK

-517 ENSSKRI
+517 ENSSTRI
-524 SKWLK
+524 SRWLK
-529 EFDTEF
+529 EFDSKF
-535 SLLNEKEGI
+535 SLLNEKDGR

-550 QLPPLE
+550 QLPPLD

-579 FGLRKNNADSL
+579 FGLRKNDQEAL
-590 KAYEKGLLNYCKLDT
+590 EAYKKGLLNYCKLDT
-605 LAMVIIWEHWKI
+605 LAMVIIWEHWRV
-617 SLST
+617 SLGKNK

>member
-1 MFKLAQM
+1 M
-8 RKLSKSDFKTAC
+8 RRLSKSDFKTAC

-27 YKKKGFPSS
+27 YKKKGFSRS

-52 VGKLATMQYPDGID
+52 VGKLATMQFPDGID
-66 INTGNNHEEAKKQTA
+66 INTGNDHKEAKKQTA

-95 IESEQK
+95 IESDQK
-101 LIRID
+101 IIRID
-106 ILNKIGNHYQLIEVK
+106 ILNKKGNHYQLIEVK
-121 SKSYNSQEDLKKQK
+121 SKSYNSKEDPTAQK

-156 TKKGEAFTITPYLF
+156 AQKDEPFTITPYLY

-188 LREEKFSG
+188 LREEEFSG

-209 FKKDIET
+209 YRKDIEK
-216 EDLMVLVLLYDEVIE
+216 EDLLVLVDLYDEVIE
-231 LQEEIKQRSTSF
+231 LQEEIKQRSTAF
-243 LNSLN
+243 LKSLN
-248 PVLLNQQAKLNKA
+248 PVLINEQAKLNKG

-285 KDNPEHSIIDLY
+285 KDDPEHSIIDLY
-297 YSGLLGNKRLGIE
+297 YAGSLGKKSLGIE

-315 LIEVNRL
+315 LIEINRL
-322 SIEDIPE
+322 SLDDIPE

-342 IQLDFTKRNEE
+342 IQLEFTERKQE
-353 YFSENMSEDLK
+353 YFSDNMTEDLK
-364 WVYPLHFIDF
+364 WDYPLHFIDF

-414 INLNQKFP
+414 INMNQIFP
-422 NFDFARALMNCIG
+422 NFDFAGALMDCIG
-435 NEGTV
+435 TEGTV

-462 IDDDVLKNWLK
+462 IEDDALKNWLK
-473 GIIKFGN
+473 GIVKFGK

-517 ENSSKRI
+517 ENSSTRI
-524 SKWLK
+524 SRWLK
-529 EFDTEF
+529 EFDSKF
-535 SLLNEKEGI
+535 SLLNEKDGR

-550 QLPPLE
+550 QLPPLD

-568 GGAMSAYQDIL
+568 GGAMAAYQDIL
-579 FGLRKNNADSL
+579 FGLRKNDAKSL

-605 LAMVIIWEHWKI
+605 LAMVIIWEHWKT
-617 SLST
+617 SLGI

>member
-1 MFKLAQM
+1 M
-8 RKLSKSDFKTAC
+8 RRLSKSDFKTAC

-27 YKKKGFPSS
+27 YKKKGFSRS

-66 INTGNNHEEAKKQTA
+66 INTGNNHKEAKKQTA

-95 IESEQK
+95 IESNQK

-106 ILNKIGNHYQLIEVK
+106 ILNKKGNHYQLIEVK
-121 SKSYNSQEDLKKQK
+121 SKSYNSKEDPKAQK

-156 TKKGEAFTITPYLF
+156 AQKDEPFTITPYLY

-188 LREEKFSG
+188 LREEEFSG

-209 FKKDIET
+209 YRKDIEK
-216 EDLMVLVLLYDEVIE
+216 EDLLVLVDLYDEVIE
-231 LQEEIKQRSTSF
+231 LQEEIKQRSTAF
-243 LNSLN
+243 LKSLN
-248 PVLLNQQAKLNKA
+248 PVLINEKAKLNKG

-285 KDNPEHSIIDLY
+285 KDDPEHSIIDLY
-297 YSGLLGNKRLGIE
+297 YAGSLGKKSLGIE

-315 LIEVNRL
+315 LIEINRL
-322 SIEDIPE
+322 SLDDIPE

-342 IQLDFTKRNEE
+342 IQLEFTERKQE
-353 YFSENMSEDLK
+353 YFSDNMTEDLK
-364 WVYPLHFIDF
+364 WDYPLHFIDF

-414 INLNQKFP
+414 INMNQIFP
-422 NFDFARALMNCIG
+422 NFDFAGALMDCIG
-435 NEGTV
+435 TEGTV

-462 IDDDVLKNWLK
+462 IEDDVLKDWLK
-473 GIIKFGN
+473 GIVKFGK

-517 ENSSKRI
+517 ENSSTRI
-524 SKWLK
+524 SRWLK
-529 EFDTEF
+529 EFDSKF
-535 SLLNEKEGI
+535 SLLNEKDGR

-550 QLPPLE
+550 QLPPLD

-568 GGAMSAYQDIL
+568 GGAMAAYQDIL
-579 FGLRKNNADSL
+579 FGLRKNDAKSL

-605 LAMVIIWEHWKI
+605 LAMVIIWEHWKT
-617 SLST
+617 SLGI

>member
-1 MFKLAQM
+1 M
-8 RKLSKSDFKTAC
+8 RRLSKSDFKTAC

-27 YKKKGFPSS
+27 YKKKGFSRS

-52 VGKLATMQYPDGID
+52 VGKLATMQYPNGID

-81 LYLKEENIT
+81 IYLKKENIT

-95 IESEQK
+95 IESGQK

-106 ILNKIGNHYQLIEVK
+106 ILNKMGNHYQLIEVK
-121 SKSYNSQEDLKKQK
+121 SKSYNSQEDPKKQK
-135 KGLKEYIYDLAYQYL
+135 KELKDYIYDLAYQYL

-156 TKKGEAFTITPYLF
+156 TQKKETFTITPYLY

-179 TEGLNSLFK
+179 IEGLNSLFK
-188 LREEKFSG
+188 LREEEFSG

-209 FKKDIET
+209 YKKDIEN
-216 EDLMVLVLLYDEVIE
+216 EDLLVLVDLYDEVIE
-231 LQEEIKQRSTSF
+231 LQEEIKQRSTAF
-243 LNSLN
+243 LKSLN
-248 PVLLNQQAKLNKA
+248 PVLINEQAELNKG
-261 CFSCEYNVANE
+261 CFSCEYNVTNE
-272 EFKDSGFELCWKE
+272 EFKDSGFELCWKD
-285 KDNPEHSIIDLY
+285 KHVPEHSIIDLY
-297 YSGLLGNKRLGIE
+297 YAGSIGKKSLGIE
-310 NLVDH
+310 NVVDH
-315 LIEVNRL
+315 LIEINRL
-322 SIEDIPE
+322 SLDDIPE
-329 EFIGDGSRGQRQR
+329 EFIGDGPRGQRQR
-342 IQLDFTKRNEE
+342 IQLEFTERKQE
-353 YFSENMSEDLK
+353 YFSDNMTEDLK
-364 WVYPLHFIDF
+364 WEYPLHFIDF

-414 INLNQKFP
+414 INMNQIFP
-422 NFDFARALMNCIG
+422 NFDFARALMDCIG
-435 NEGTV
+435 VEGTV

-462 IDDDVLKNWLK
+462 IEDDVLKDWLK
-473 GIIKFGN
+473 GIVKFGK

-517 ENSSKRI
+517 ENSSTRI
-524 SKWLK
+524 SRWLK
-529 EFDTEF
+529 EFDSKF
-535 SLLNEKEGI
+535 SLLNEADGK

-550 QLPPLE
+550 QLPPLD
-556 IFDQGEKYLKDG
+556 IFNECEKYLKDG
-568 GGAMSAYQDIL
+568 GGAMAAYQDIL
-579 FGLRKNNADSL
+579 FGLRKNDAQSL

-605 LAMVIIWEHWKI
+605 LAMVIIWEHWKT
-617 SLST
+617 SLGV

>member
-1 MFKLAQM
+1 M
-8 RKLSKSDFKTAC
+8 RRLSKSDFKTAC

-27 YKKKGFPSS
+27 YKKKGFSRS

-52 VGKLATMQYPDGID
+52 VGKLATMQFPDGID
-66 INTGNNHEEAKKQTA
+66 INTGNDHKEAKKQTA

-95 IESEQK
+95 IESDQK
-101 LIRID
+101 IIRID
-106 ILNKIGNHYQLIEVK
+106 ILNKKGNHYQLIEVK
-121 SKSYNSQEDLKKQK
+121 SKSYNSKEDPTAQK

-156 TKKGEAFTITPYLF
+156 AQKDEPFTITPYLY

-188 LREEKFSG
+188 LREEEFSG

-209 FKKDIET
+209 YRKDIEK
-216 EDLMVLVLLYDEVIE
+216 EDLLVLVDLYDEVIE
-231 LQEEIKQRSTSF
+231 LQEEIKQRSTAF
-243 LNSLN
+243 LKSLN
-248 PVLLNQQAKLNKA
+248 PVLINEQAKLNKG

-285 KDNPEHSIIDLY
+285 KDDPEHSIIDLY
-297 YSGLLGNKRLGIE
+297 YAGSLGKKSLGIE

-315 LIEVNRL
+315 LIEINRL
-322 SIEDIPE
+322 SLDDIPE

-342 IQLDFTKRNEE
+342 IQLEFTERKQE
-353 YFSENMSEDLK
+353 YFSDNMTEDLK
-364 WVYPLHFIDF
+364 WDYPLHFIDF

-414 INLNQKFP
+414 INMNQIFP
-422 NFDFARALMNCIG
+422 NFDFAGALMDCIG
-435 NEGTV
+435 TEGTV

-462 IDDDVLKNWLK
+462 IEDDALKNWLK
-473 GIIKFGN
+473 GIVKFGK

-517 ENSSKRI
+517 ENSSTRI
-524 SKWLK
+524 SRWLK
-529 EFDTEF
+529 EFDSKF
-535 SLLNEKEGI
+535 SLLNEKDGR

-550 QLPPLE
+550 QLPPLD

-579 FGLRKNNADSL
+579 FGLRKNDQEAL
-590 KAYEKGLLNYCKLDT
+590 EAYKKGLLNYCKLDT
-605 LAMVIIWEHWKI
+605 LAMVIIWEHWRV
-617 SLST
+617 SLGKNK

>member
-1 MFKLAQM
+1 M
-8 RKLSKSDFKTAC
+8 RRLSKSDFKTAC

-27 YKKKGFPSS
+27 YKKKGFSRS

-52 VGKLATMQYPDGID
+52 VGKLATMQFPDGID
-66 INTGNNHEEAKKQTA
+66 INTGNDHKEAKKQTA

-95 IESEQK
+95 IESDQK
-101 LIRID
+101 IIRID
-106 ILNKIGNHYQLIEVK
+106 ILNKKGNHYQLIEVK
-121 SKSYNSQEDLKKQK
+121 SKSYNSKEDPTAQK

-156 TKKGEAFTITPYLF
+156 AQKDEPFTITPYLY

-188 LREEKFSG
+188 LREEEFSG

-209 FKKDIET
+209 YRKDIEK
-216 EDLMVLVLLYDEVIE
+216 EDLLVLVDLYDEVIE
-231 LQEEIKQRSTSF
+231 LQEEIKQRSTAF
-243 LNSLN
+243 LKSLN
-248 PVLLNQQAKLNKA
+248 PVLINEQAKLNKG

-285 KDNPEHSIIDLY
+285 KDDPEHSIIDLY
-297 YSGLLGNKRLGIE
+297 YAGSLGKKSLGIE

-315 LIEVNRL
+315 LIEINRL
-322 SIEDIPE
+322 SLDDIPE

-342 IQLDFTKRNEE
+342 IQLEFTERNQE
-353 YFSENMSEDLK
+353 YFSDNMTEDLK
-364 WVYPLHFIDF
+364 WDYPLHFIDF

-414 INLNQKFP
+414 INMNQIFP
-422 NFDFARALMNCIG
+422 NFDFAGALMDCIG
-435 NEGTV
+435 TEGTV

-462 IDDDVLKNWLK
+462 IEDDALKNWLK
-473 GIIKFGN
+473 GIVKFGK

-517 ENSSKRI
+517 ENSSTRI
-524 SKWLK
+524 SRWLK
-529 EFDTEF
+529 EFDSKF
-535 SLLNEKEGI
+535 SLLNEKDGR

-550 QLPPLE
+550 QLPPLD

-568 GGAMSAYQDIL
+568 GGAMAAYQDIL
-579 FGLRKNNADSL
+579 FGLRKNDAKSL

-605 LAMVIIWEHWKI
+605 LAMVIIWEHWKT
-617 SLST
+617 SLGI

>member
-1 MFKLAQM
+1 M
-8 RKLSKSDFKTAC
+8 RRLSKSDFKTAC

-27 YKKKGFPSS
+27 YKKKGFSRS

-52 VGKLATMQYPDGID
+52 VGKLATMQFPDGID
-66 INTGNNHEEAKKQTA
+66 INTGNDHKEAKKQTA

-95 IESEQK
+95 IESDQK
-101 LIRID
+101 IIRID
-106 ILNKIGNHYQLIEVK
+106 ILNKKGNHYQLIEVK
-121 SKSYNSQEDLKKQK
+121 SKSYNSKEDPTAQK

-156 TKKGEAFTITPYLF
+156 AQKDEPFTITPYLY

-188 LREEKFSG
+188 LREEEFSG

-209 FKKDIET
+209 YRKDIEK
-216 EDLMVLVLLYDEVIE
+216 EDLLVLVDLYDEVIE
-231 LQEEIKQRSTSF
+231 LQEEIKQRSTAF
-243 LNSLN
+243 LKSLN
-248 PVLLNQQAKLNKA
+248 PVLINEQAKLNKG

-285 KDNPEHSIIDLY
+285 KDDPEHSIIDLY
-297 YSGLLGNKRLGIE
+297 YAGSLGKKSLGIE

-315 LIEVNRL
+315 LIEINRL
-322 SIEDIPE
+322 SLDDIPE

-342 IQLDFTKRNEE
+342 IQLEFTERNQE
-353 YFSENMSEDLK
+353 YFSDNMTEDLK
-364 WVYPLHFIDF
+364 WDYPLHFIDF

-414 INLNQKFP
+414 INMNQIFP
-422 NFDFARALMNCIG
+422 NFDFAGALMDCIG
-435 NEGTV
+435 TEGTV

-447 NTILRNVFNQMEKYN
+447 NTILRNIFQSN
-462 IDDDVLKNWLK
+462 
-473 GIIKFGN
+473 G
-480 DDKTRLLDMNRF
+480 
-492 TLEHYFHPKMK
+492 
-503 GKTSIKKVLPAVLY
+503 
-517 ENSSKRI
+517 
-524 SKWLK
+524 
-529 EFDTEF
+529 
-535 SLLNEKEGI
+535 
-544 ITDPYA
+544 
-550 QLPPLE
+550 E
-556 IFDQGEKYLKDG
+556 I
-568 GGAMSAYQDIL
+568 
-579 FGLRKNNADSL
+579 
-590 KAYEKGLLNYCKLDT
+590 
-605 LAMVIIWEHWKI
+605 
-617 SLST
+617 

>member
-1 MFKLAQM
+1 M
-8 RKLSKSDFKTAC
+8 RTLSKSDFKTAC

-27 YKKKGFPSS
+27 YKKRGFSRS

-66 INTGNNHEEAKKQTA
+66 INTGNDHKEAKKQTA
-81 LYLKEENIT
+81 LCLKEENIT

-95 IESEQK
+95 IDSDQK

-106 ILNKIGNHYQLIEVK
+106 ILNKIRNHYQLIEVK
-121 SKSYNSQEDLKKQK
+121 SKSYNSQEDPKKQK
-135 KGLKEYIYDLAYQYL
+135 KELKDYIYDLAYQYL

-156 TKKGEAFTITPYLF
+156 TQKGETFTITPYLY

-188 LREEKFSG
+188 LREEDFSG
-196 KTFRAVAVDIDEN
+196 TTFRAVAVDIDEN
-209 FKKDIET
+209 YKKDIEN
-216 EDLMVLVLLYDEVIE
+216 EDLLVLVDLYDEVIE
-231 LQEEIKQRSTSF
+231 LQEEIKQRSTAF
-243 LNSLN
+243 LKSLN
-248 PVLLNQQAKLNKA
+248 PVLINEQAKLNKG

-285 KDNPEHSIIDLY
+285 KDTPEHCINDLY
-297 YSGLLGNKRLGIE
+297 YAGSLGKKILGIE
-310 NLVDH
+310 NLMDH
-315 LIEVNRL
+315 LIDANKL
-322 SIEDIPE
+322 SMHDIPE
-329 EFIGDGSRGQRQR
+329 EFIGEGTRGQRQR
-342 IQLDFTKRNEE
+342 IQLEFTERKQE
-353 YFSENMSEDLK
+353 YFSDNMTEDLK
-364 WVYPLHFIDF
+364 WDYPLHFIDF

-402 REPGAEPEHFEW
+402 REQGAEPEHFEW
-414 INLNQKFP
+414 INMKQIFP
-422 NFDFARALMNCIG
+422 NFDFARALMDCIG
-435 NEGTV
+435 TEGTV

-462 IDDDVLKNWLK
+462 IEDDALKNWLK
-473 GIIKFGN
+473 GIVKFGKN
-480 DDKTRLLDMNRF
+480 DKTRLLDMNRF

-503 GKTSIKKVLPAVLY
+503 GKTSIKKVLPAVLF
-517 ENSSKRI
+517 ENSSPRI
-524 SKWLK
+524 SRWLT
-529 EFDTEF
+529 EFDSKF
-535 SLLNEKEGI
+535 SLLNENDGR

-550 QLPPLE
+550 QLPPLD

-568 GGAMSAYQDIL
+568 GGAMAAYQDIL
-579 FGLRKNNADSL
+579 FGLRKNDAESM

-605 LAMVIIWEHWKI
+605 LAMVIIWEHWKT
-617 SLST
+617 SLGV